1 MSYSIPFHTVNSSY
15 SPTIQTITR
24 WFFLYKKCWSIWITD
39 TSALMT
45 RWLTI
50 FFEKSENIG
59 CFDWLGLKRSA
70 FRSDDGY
77 SGRIIFLIFS
87 RAFCDI
93 KRQCSVFY
101 TNYRKTKFYF
111 FSILCSLIR
120 WTYLSRIILINLLI
134 VLCPFR
140 TTTIFGEIY
149 ESCSFLRRIYWD
161 FS

>member
-1 MSYSIPFHTVNSSY
+1 MSYSIPFHTIKSSY

-24 WFFLYKKCWSIWITD
+24 WFSPCKKCGSVWITD

>member
-1 MSYSIPFHTVNSSY
+1 MSYSIPFHTINSSY

-24 WFFLYKKCWSIWITD
+24 WFSPCKKMRKCLNYRYFRIED
-39 TSALMT
+39 QMADG
-45 RWLTI
+45 
-50 FFEKSENIG
+50 FFEKSGLIG
-59 CFDWLGLKRSA
+59 YYDRLELNRSD

-111 FSILCSLIR
+111 FSILCALIR

-149 ESCSFLRRIYWD
+149 ESCSFLRRIYWN

>member
-1 MSYSIPFHTVNSSY
+1 MVFTM
-15 SPTIQTITR
+15 QKMR
-24 WFFLYKKCWSIWITD
+24 KCLNYRYFRIED
-39 TSALMT
+39 QMADG
-45 RWLTI
+45 
-50 FFEKSENIG
+50 FFEKSGLIG
-59 CFDWLGLKRSA
+59 YYDRLGLKRSDYRSD